1 MEPSLITIPLREYQ
15 QLVASVQ
22 EISKLRS
29 ELDYLQEKFA
39 IDVAEDR
46 QRITALEYQEPEP
59 RNLDR
64 GQVLKS
70 LIITNSGKIARKE
83 ARKLMRLSESQFS
96 QHLTASKDFIE
107 ISPSRIDHR
116 IKILSLK

>member
-1 MEPSLITIPLREYQ
+1 MLRADLEYM
-15 QLVASVQ
+15 
-22 EISKLRS
+22 
-29 ELDYLQEKFA
+29 QEKFA

-46 QRITALEYQEPEP
+46 QRITKLEGKPEP

-96 QHLTASKDFIE
+96 QLLTASRDFIE
-107 ISPSRIDHR
+107 ISPSRIDR
-116 IKILSLK
+116 RVKILSLK

>member
-1 MEPSLITIPLREYQ
+1 MEPSLITIPISEYQ
-15 QLVASVQ
+15 QLVAAVQ

-39 IDVAEDR
+39 IDIAEDR
-46 QRITALEYQEPEP
+46 QRITKLEYQEPEP
-59 RNLDR
+59 RDLDR

-96 QHLTASKDFIE
+96 QLLTASREFIE
-107 ISPSRIDHR
+107 ISPSKIDR
-116 IKILSLK
+116 QVKILSLK

>member
-83 ARKLMRLSESQFS
+83 ARKLMRLSEANSLSSSPLQRT
-96 QHLTASKDFIE
+96 LSK
-107 ISPSRIDHR
+107 SH
-116 IKILSLK
+116 IKDRPPNKDPIIK

>member
-22 EISKLRS
+22 EISKLRVDL
-29 ELDYLQEKFA
+29 EYLQEKFA

-96 QHLTASKDFIE
+96 QLLTASKDFIE

>member
-96 QHLTASKDFIE
+96 QLLTASKDFIE